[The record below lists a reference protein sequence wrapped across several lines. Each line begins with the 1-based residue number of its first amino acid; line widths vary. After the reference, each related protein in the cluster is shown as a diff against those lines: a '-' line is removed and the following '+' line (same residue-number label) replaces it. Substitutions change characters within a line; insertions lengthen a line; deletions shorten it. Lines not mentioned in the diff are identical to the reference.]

1 MSPDF
6 QHSKQNVINGVD
18 NLLDDQAEPSSLDIL
33 EVIEK
38 NEKLNEVGGREK
50 IIDQGA
56 QLLSF
61 DKKFYTFKKKLFDY
75 NEYTDI
81 TSKLFLKKDHQFK
94 GVISALTVSDPPS

>member
-1 MSPDF
+1 M
-6 QHSKQNVINGVD
+6 IRGVD
-18 NLLDDQAEPSSLDIL
+18 KLLEDPAESSSLDIL

-75 NEYTDI
+75 NEYTEI
-81 TSKLFLKKDHQFK
+81 TNKLFLKKDHQFK
-94 GVISALTVSDPPS
+94 GVISALTVSDPSLCNV